1 VGGWDAQPDGQERD
15 VPDKDVSD
23 KDATES
29 NAPAEQREDVKRKFR
44 EALERKQ
51 GRAVAQA
58 ESVDP
63 ADAGKIH
70 GAHGPES
77 VRRSFRRKSG

>member
-1 VGGWDAQPDGQERD
+1 MPENTPEHPGAAEDQRD
-15 VPDKDVSD
+15 DL
-23 KDATES
+23 
-29 NAPAEQREDVKRKFR
+29 KRKFR

-51 GRAVAQA
+51 GRAA
-58 ESVDP
+58 EQGEAAERGDS
-63 ADAGKIH
+63 GKIH

>member
-1 VGGWDAQPDGQERD
+1 M
-15 VPDKDVSD
+15 PDKDVPA
-23 KDATES
+23 KDATDDD
-29 NAPAEQREDVKRKFR
+29 APAEQREDVKRKFR

-51 GRAVAQA
+51 GRAATQA
-58 ESVDP
+58 ESMDP